1 MNDENTESA
10 ELSLGQT
17 LKQGR
22 EAANVSLEQ
31 LAKKLKLSVLQL
43 QRLEND
49 EHHLLGPATFVKGY
63 TKSYCREFNLDTAAI
78 MAAFP
83 ESQETLKKTK
93 MQSFSKRTEKE
104 AHDSRLMLVSYVILA
119 VVIGSSALWWW
130 QNSTPLN
137 EQVVTQSLSGFN
149 DNDNSIESAA
159 PETAN
164 LITEN
169 QEELAGPDEL
179 VNETELDAQPQE
191 SLSEPQVSEQTPAVS
206 EIAIE
211 PANIEQAQPENAGLS
226 TIVMHFNEESWVEIH
241 DGDGEKVAF
250 GVKKAGYEMTVTGK
264 APFSVVLGKHQAVEV
279 NLNGESVDIS
289 HFPKNRLAKFN
300 LPLAE

>member
-1 MNDENTESA
+1 MNDENTEST
-10 ELSLGQT
+10 EQSLGQI

-22 EAANVSLEQ
+22 ESAHVSLEQ
-31 LAKKLKLSVLQL
+31 LAAKLKLSVLQL

-63 TKSYCREFNLDTAAI
+63 AKSYCREFNLDNSVV
-78 MAAFP
+78 MAMFP
-83 ESQETLKKTK
+83 EPQETFKKAK

-104 AHDSRLMLVSYVILA
+104 AHDSRLMLVSYIILA
-119 VVIGSSALWWW
+119 IVIGSSALWWW
-130 QNSTPLN
+130 QNSTPLS
-137 EQVVTQSLSGFN
+137 EQVITQSLSGFS
-149 DNDNSIESAA
+149 NSEQSSEKSTTTEVA
-159 PETAN
+159 P
-164 LITEN
+164 
-169 QEELAGPDEL
+169 QPDVELAGPDEL
-179 VNETELDAQPQE
+179 VNDTDEAQAPQQENAVQTQTAAETQVEPEREIAAQAQPQD
-191 SLSEPQVSEQTPAVS
+191 PD
-206 EIAIE
+206 
-211 PANIEQAQPENAGLS
+211 LS

-241 DGDGEKVAF
+241 DGEGEKVAF

-279 NLNGESVDIS
+279 NLNGERVDIS

>member
-1 MNDENTESA
+1 MNDENTESTTQ
-10 ELSLGQT
+10 SLGET

-63 TKSYCREFNLDTAAI
+63 AKSYCREFNLDAAAI

-83 ESQETLKKTK
+83 KQQETFKKTQ

-119 VVIGSSALWWW
+119 IVIGSSALWWW

-137 EQVVTQSLSGFN
+137 EQVVTQSLSGFTN
-149 DNDNSIESAA
+149 DTSSENTTSE
-159 PETAN
+159 PAN
-164 LITEN
+164 IAVQN
-169 QEELAGPDEL
+169 QAELAGPDEL
-179 VNETELDAQPQE
+179 AAETDLDTQQQD
-191 SLSEPQVSEQTPAVS
+191 SLSPPQVSEQTPTQAKNVS
-206 EIAIE
+206 KQ
-211 PANIEQAQPENAGLS
+211 ANITQTQPENTGLS
-226 TIVMHFNEESWVEIH
+226 TIVMHFNEDSWVEIH
-241 DGDGEKVAF
+241 DGEGEKVAF
-250 GVKKAGYEMTVTGK
+250 GVKKAGYEMTVIGK
-264 APFSVVLGKHQAVEV
+264 APFAVVLGKHQAVEV
-279 NLNGESVDIS
+279 TLNGESVDIS

>member
-1 MNDENTESA
+1 MNDENTESTQP
-10 ELSLGQT
+10 SLGQI
-17 LKQGR
+17 LKNGR
-22 EAANVSLEQ
+22 ESANVSLEQ

-63 TKSYCREFNLDTAAI
+63 AKSYCREFNLDNAAV
-78 MAAFP
+78 MALFP
-83 ESQETLKKTK
+83 EPQETFKKSN

-104 AHDSRLMLVSYVILA
+104 AHDSRLMLVSYIVLA
-119 VVIGSSALWWW
+119 IVIGSSALWWW

-137 EQVVTQSLSGFN
+137 EQVVTKSLSGFSSSEN
-149 DNDNSIESAA
+149 PVSTTVTNELDNQA
-159 PETAN
+159 
-164 LITEN
+164 
-169 QEELAGPDEL
+169 ELAGPDEL
-179 VNETELDAQPQE
+179 TDNVELAEKPQAEPPSAQTQSNPIAKAKAKPE
-191 SLSEPQVSEQTPAVS
+191 QVD
-206 EIAIE
+206 
-211 PANIEQAQPENAGLS
+211 NKGLS

-241 DGDGEKVAF
+241 DGEGDKVAF

-264 APFSVVLGKHQAVEV
+264 APFSVVLGKHQAVDV
-279 NLNGESVDIS
+279 KLNGESIDIS